1 IYDLGKKAA
10 LMALQRAALDP
21 GEIDA
26 LIWSGALPGSH
37 HCSGDGVRAF
47 LGIFNYPASRLQ
59 WELGLGKATVNG
71 VAQQGCCSLF
81 QTLHQA
87 VLLLKTHPDW
97 NHVLCVAADA
107 LPKGC
112 CREILYTVISD
123 AASAVVVSRKN

>member
-1 IYDLGKKAA
+1 MGLNNEMIGLASAAACLAPEIRNLEQLSGQGLLKSTPEALQGLGFVQAHLLRETEEIYDLGKKAA

-37 HCSGDGVRAF
+37 HCSGDGERAF

-71 VAQQGCCSLF
+71 VAQQGC
-81 QTLHQA
+81 
-87 VLLLKTHPDW
+87 
-97 NHVLCVAADA
+97 
-107 LPKGC
+107 
-112 CREILYTVISD
+112 
-123 AASAVVVSRKN
+123 